1 MAQGVGESDCIGYKS
16 SGEGRLWVGTE
27 EQLEECVLSVG
38 LGRWKVAP
46 EMNGRVES
54 RTGLGLVLGWSRRG
68 EG

>member
-1 MAQGVGESDCIGYKS
+1 MLELK
-16 SGEGRLWVGTE
+16 

-46 EMNGRVES
+46 EMDGRVES
-54 RTGLGLVLGWSRRG
+54 RTGLGLVLGWSQRG